1 MRKGHE
7 EMDITK
13 ATELLKA
20 VGDSIDKME
29 QAKIRLERAL
39 NAIDYLANGST
50 YRVKIAMPGE
60 SNYYHMDIT
69 SLLPDMTDHIT
80 KQLEQIVE
88 DEYKVLD
95 QWGFIDPEKERAEA
109 DRLLKAE
116 PSIDDLLEGL
126 GQKNFIPD
134 KVEEREPVPEFVPY
148 KPKKAA
154 PGTKS
159 VPVDEALLKVLYE
172 DQGKT
177 VSQICKEQNWNS
189 SSVYNAIK
197 RIGLKRSGRSAC

>member
-1 MRKGHE
+1 
-7 EMDITK
+7 MDITK

-20 VGDSIDKME
+20 VGDNIDKMA

-50 YRVKIAMPGE
+50 YRVKISMPGE
-60 SNYYHMDIT
+60 TNYYHMDIT
-69 SLLPDMTDHIT
+69 SLLPDMTDHIK

-95 QWGFIDPEKERAEA
+95 QWDTIDLENERAEA

-116 PSIDDLLEGL
+116 PTMDDLLDELLEGA
-126 GQKNFIPD
+126 GQKNFIPAEV
-134 KVEEREPVPEFVPY
+134 KEREPEPEYVTF

-159 VPVDEALLKVLYE
+159 VPIDEALLKVLYE
-172 DQGKT
+172 DQGKK
-177 VSQICKEQNWNS
+177 VNQICKEQNWNS

>member
-1 MRKGHE
+1 
-7 EMDITK
+7 MDITK

-20 VGDSIDKME
+20 VGENIDKME

-39 NAIDYLANGST
+39 NAIDYLENGST

-69 SLLPDMTDHIT
+69 SLLPDMTDHIK

-88 DEYKVLD
+88 NEYKVLD
-95 QWGFIDPEKERAEA
+95 QWASIDLEKERAEA

-116 PSIDDLLEGL
+116 PSMDDLLDEL
-126 GQKNFIPD
+126 IKDAGQKNFIPD
-134 KVEEREPVPEFVPY
+134 KVKEREPVPEYETY
-148 KPKKAA
+148 KPKKAL

-159 VPVDEALLKVLYE
+159 VPVDDALLKVLYE
-172 DQGKT
+172 DQDKT
-177 VSQICKEQNWNS
+177 VGQICKEQNWNS

>member
-1 MRKGHE
+1 
-7 EMDITK
+7 MDITK

-20 VGDSIDKME
+20 VGESIDKME
-29 QAKIRLERAL
+29 QSKIRLERAL

-95 QWGFIDPEKERAEA
+95 QWGSIDLEKERAEA

-116 PSIDDLLEGL
+116 PSMDDLLDEL
-126 GQKNFIPD
+126 LDDAGQKNFIPD
-134 KVEEREPVPEFVPY
+134 KVELREPEPEFITY

-154 PGTKS
+154 HGTKS
-159 VPVDEALLKVLYE
+159 VPIDEALLKVLYE

-177 VSQICKEQNWNS
+177 VNQICKEQNWNS